1 MENGPHDGG
10 AGVVAGVKRVEGLDR
25 RRARSGPWVAGKLLC
40 QPGPYRRFGRLGFST
55 PG

>member
-1 MENGPHDGG
+1 MENGPHYGG

-25 RRARSGPWVAGKLLC
+25 RRARSSPRVAGKLLC
-40 QPGPYRRFGRLGFST
+40 QPGPTGALGALGVYT